1 MKSHSAKVPKI
12 NRVLGLMS
20 GTSVDGLDIAGC
32 VFDDESGYSIEFFE
46 TVSYDSEMQSR
57 LLNAHKLSGFD
68 LTLLENDY
76 SEWTAQKVKRWL
88 ERYDF
93 SPQAIG
99 AHGHTIFHRPDLRLT
114 LQILDGALLATKTGI
129 PVVCDFRR
137 ADMALG
143 GQGAPLVPIGDRLL
157 FGDYAACVNLGG
169 FANISYETGN
179 RRVAFDVCAANIVLN
194 ELAQSLGHDFDES
207 GQLAR
212 SGEMVERLY
221 QNLSSIEYY
230 HLPAPK
236 SLGREW
242 VEEWINPLVLDAKSA
257 VVDLL
262 HTYTVHIADQISQA
276 LNSLEIPGPVLITG
290 GGAYNTFLI
299 DSIGQRSTASISL
312 PTSKIIDGKEALIFA
327 LLAKLRL
334 ENQVNVLGSVTG
346 ATHDHCAGSVH
357 I

>member
-1 MKSHSAKVPKI
+1 MKSHSATLPKI
-12 NRVLGLMS
+12 NRLLGLMS

-46 TVSYDSEMQSR
+46 TVSYDSEMHSR
-57 LLNAHKLSGFD
+57 LLNAHKLSGFE
-68 LTLLENDY
+68 LAVLENDY
-76 SEWTAQKVKRWL
+76 SEWTAIQIKRWL
-88 ERYDF
+88 KRYDF

-99 AHGHTIFHRPDLRLT
+99 AHGHTVFHRPDLHLT
-114 LQILDGALLATKTGI
+114 LQILDGALLAAKTGI

-137 ADMALG
+137 ADLALG

-157 FGDYAACVNLGG
+157 FGKYDACVNLGG
-169 FANISYETGN
+169 FANISYEAKN
-179 RRVAFDVCAANIVLN
+179 RRVAFDVCAANTVLN
-194 ELAQSLGHDFDES
+194 DLAQRLGRDFDES

-212 SGEMVERLY
+212 SGKMIDALY

-230 HLPAPK
+230 RLPPPK

-242 VEEWINPLVLDAKSA
+242 VDERIRPLVFDAKNP

-262 HTYTVHIADQISQA
+262 HTYTLHIADRIAEA
-276 LNSLEIPGPVLITG
+276 LNSLESPERVLITG
-290 GGAYNTFLI
+290 GGAFNTFLI
-299 DSIGQRSTASISL
+299 DSIRQRSASRITL
-312 PTSKIIDGKEALIFA
+312 PESTLIDGKEALIFA

-346 ATHDHCAGSVH
+346 ATRDHCAGSVH